1 MKFNIATLVATA
13 CASPL
18 TAKTETNV
26 DLPTVEDTLTDGV
39 MIDTQPTMET
49 VPDLKD
55 FLSTLYGEAL
65 TDNQILSMLIGSTP
79 SPQTED
85 LETTAA
91 TIIEVAETDAVVE
104 KQANTEDSEAQDTE
118 DVLTTNQELVHV
130 LNAEMNLIESLKK
143 TELELADDL
152 RELQILKEQQN
163 ILLGGDATIID
174 VELTSSTQM
183 TSLSTVC
190 WSWLHCYSCRSTR
203 NQLVN
208 TLINI

>member
-26 DLPTVEDTLTDGV
+26 HLPTVEDTLTDGV

-85 LETTAA
+85 FETTAA
-91 TIIEVAETDAVVE
+91 TIIEVAETEAVVE
-104 KQANTEDSEAQDTE
+104 KQANTEDSEAQDIE
-118 DVLTTNQELVHV
+118 DVLTTDQELVHV

-143 TELELADDL
+143 TELELADEL

-190 WSWLHCYSCRSTR
+190 MV
-203 NQLVN
+203 LVA
-208 TLINI
+208 LLLL

>member
-190 WSWLHCYSCRSTR
+190 MV
-203 NQLVN
+203 LVA
-208 TLINI
+208 LLLL

>member
-18 TAKTETNV
+18 TAKTEANV
-26 DLPTVEDTLTDGV
+26 NLPTVEDTLTDGV

-65 TDNQILSMLIGSTP
+65 TDNQILSLLIGSTP

-85 LETTAA
+85 FETTAA
-91 TIIEVAETDAVVE
+91 TIVEVAETKAAVE
-104 KQANTEDSEAQDTE
+104 MKTKAEDSAAEETE
-118 DVLTTNQELVHV
+118 DVLTSDQELVHV

-143 TELELADDL
+143 TELELADEL

-163 ILLGGDATIID
+163 LLLGGDATIID

-190 WSWLHCYSCRSTR
+190 MA
-203 NQLVN
+203 LVA
-208 TLINI
+208 LLLL